1 MSYLNIFKFYP
12 VFDEFNFLIYLTGI
26 ILISLYCVFKVLLSV
41 IILSSSLYY
50 NYYNSYSE
58 GFLERFYISGIEDFL
73 AYITIIEYLLLCNI
87 NLIKKT

>member
-1 MSYLNIFKFYP
+1 MSLLNIFKFYP
-12 VFDEFNFLIYLTGI
+12 VFDEFNFFIYI
-26 ILISLYCVFKVLLSV
+26 ILISLYCVFEVLLSV

-50 NYYNSYSE
+50 NYYNSYNE

-73 AYITIIEYLLLCNI
+73 AYISIIEYLLLYNI

>member
-1 MSYLNIFKFYP
+1 MSLLNIFKFYP
-12 VFDEFNFLIYLTGI
+12 VFDEFNFLIYI
-26 ILISLYCVFKVLLSV
+26 ILISLYCVFEVLLSV

-50 NYYNSYSE
+50 NYYNSYNE

-73 AYITIIEYLLLCNI
+73 AYISIIEYLLLYNI